1 MYLMNFL
8 ADLLK
13 ISDQAAES
21 KNSLDEGID
30 VSGMLDVLE
39 KLNAVQLRALLAKL
53 VSSKNDPDL
62 ISAIKQ
68 LARS

>member
-1 MYLMNFL
+1 MNFL

-30 VSGMLDVLE
+30 ISSMLDVLE